1 MESTILL
8 SKDYLVAS
16 LLLSNYYYNH
26 KNYITMSEYYLYE
39 RKVIDLLSE
48 NNNLK
53 NYFVFSNN
61 LETDYFIETENKYIL
76 NKNINIIDIQNR
88 FMDYIPFTV
97 IKTIFNSSLA
107 KDILDE
113 TKEEQSLKRTIN

>member
-1 MESTILL
+1 MESTILV

-61 LETDYFIETENKYIL
+61 LDTDYFIETENKYIL
-76 NKNINIIDIQNR
+76 NKNINIIDIQNK

-107 KDILDE
+107 KDTLDE